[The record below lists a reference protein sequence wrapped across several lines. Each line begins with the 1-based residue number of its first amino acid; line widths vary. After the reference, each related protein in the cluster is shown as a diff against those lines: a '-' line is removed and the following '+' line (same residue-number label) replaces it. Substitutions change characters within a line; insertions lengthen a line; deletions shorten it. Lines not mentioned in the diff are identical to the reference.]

1 MESAPNLVE
10 SSGFERINV
19 SAAAIIRSGPAGFQL
34 LSARR
39 TEPPELAGGWEFPG
53 GKWDPGEDA
62 IAALVRELHEEL
74 GVAGVEVVR
83 QVVGDLPTGAWT
95 MGERYAL
102 HVFICRIPDGIEPQ
116 LLEQHDALLWLDL
129 DEVESVAWL
138 PVDLPPLRAAVAW
151 LREQGE

>member
-1 MESAPNLVE
+1 MESEPNLVV
-10 SSGFERINV
+10 GGDGERINV
-19 SAAAIIRSGPAGFQL
+19 SAAAIVRLGTGGPQL

-62 IAALVRELHEEL
+62 VTALLRELKEEL
-74 GVAGVEVVR
+74 GLNQVEVVR
-83 QVVGDLPTGAWT
+83 PVVGNLPSGAWA

-102 HVFICRIPDGIEPQ
+102 HVFICRIPDGVEPQ